1 MGNDGDITYGVG
13 DLVLCAYD
21 LYEEYAYFF
30 DLPAGDYPFRG
41 IIVEIQ
47 EHVEFADRFGYDMLY
62 IVRCFDG
69 HERFFA
75 YSELKLLSHAKK
87 ILDKE

>member
-1 MGNDGDITYGVG
+1 MDDRGDIVYGLG
-13 DLVLCAYD
+13 DLVLCMYD
-21 LYEEYAYFF
+21 LYEGYAYFF
-30 DLPAGDYPFRG
+30 EQPNEDYPFRG

-47 EHVEFADRFGYDMLY
+47 EHIEFANRFGYEELY

-69 HERFFA
+69 NERFFA
-75 YSELKLLSHAKK
+75 HSELKLLSRAKK